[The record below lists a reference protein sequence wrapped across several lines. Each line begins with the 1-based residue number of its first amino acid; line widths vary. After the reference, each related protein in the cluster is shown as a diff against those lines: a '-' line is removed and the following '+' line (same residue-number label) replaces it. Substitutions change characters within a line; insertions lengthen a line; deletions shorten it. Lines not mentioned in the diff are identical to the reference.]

1 MFHVWG
7 GCSTLLAVDLARKAP
22 FTAEQSVSLH
32 YSAMQRSVHR
42 QLVLLSTPYTASNL
56 CRCLLPLTANACSQ
70 SRFSNADAASYEK
83 RMYSQFD
90 SADEVPE
97 VLVVGATGETG
108 RVVVR
113 KLLLRGFRVRVLVR
127 NLYSSTL
134 DLLGTG
140 VTYTQGDLST
150 MSSIVDAVSGVDKV
164 Q

>member
-1 MFHVWG
+1 M
-7 GCSTLLAVDLARKAP
+7 
-22 FTAEQSVSLH
+22 
-32 YSAMQRSVHR
+32 
-42 QLVLLSTPYTASNL
+42 
-56 CRCLLPLTANACSQ
+56 LTQ

-164 Q
+164 